1 MLHSRIP
8 AFPLRTGE
16 RSHAFWA
23 SPPGRMEQRAGRA
36 AVTHEDHTDYGG
48 ETRAPGIFLTL
59 EITFIRFSACF
70 KSISALL
77 VMSWFTSSSYYST
90 DGGGVWFR
98 PSKSS
103 GLPPV
108 KPFWHFLVFI
118 YFFGF
123 FFTTWTLQS
132 PHHGLCTL
140 RGDGFRAEV
149 CKRVELFVPEWE
161 RLRTE
166 RPFLWIVHCAGQ
178 RADLHHRGRHPG
190 QCPRHPVRVQEQETQ
205 ECRWETN

>member
-1 MLHSRIP
+1 MLHSPWSFRIP

-118 YFFGF
+118 YFFVVF
-123 FFTTWTLQS
+123 FYHLNIAVAPPWPL
-132 PHHGLCTL
+132 H
-140 RGDGFRAEV
+140 
-149 CKRVELFVPEWE
+149 PEG
-161 RLRTE
+161 R
-166 RPFLWIVHCAGQ
+166 WI
-178 RADLHHRGRHPG
+178 
-190 QCPRHPVRVQEQETQ
+190 
-205 ECRWETN
+205 